1 MTPHSKITWLQI
13 STKNGVGCSKLLYDA
28 SQILAGLRGHFVA
41 FTGGD
46 REELE
51 EKGGEGQEGRGRRGD
66 VDSDAKLLPN
76 RLNR

>member
-1 MTPHSKITWLQI
+1 
-13 STKNGVGCSKLLYDA
+13 
-28 SQILAGLRGHFVA
+28 VA

-51 EKGGEGQEGRGRRGD
+51 DRGGEGHEGRGRRGD
-66 VDSDAKLLPN
+66 VVSDAKLCPN

>member
-1 MTPHSKITWLQI
+1 
-13 STKNGVGCSKLLYDA
+13 
-28 SQILAGLRGHFVA
+28 VA

>member
-1 MTPHSKITWLQI
+1 
-13 STKNGVGCSKLLYDA
+13 
-28 SQILAGLRGHFVA
+28 VA

-51 EKGGEGQEGRGRRGD
+51 ERGREGQEGRGRRGD

-76 RLNR
+76 TAQTA